1 MTFHTRVLT
10 TFSAA
15 AFLFG
20 SAALQASTANSERFR
35 LDFAFRVPH
44 GKKVLPAGEY
54 QVQRTAGSPF
64 VLLKNTKTG
73 ETVNVMST
81 DNTHQNGKTKLVF
94 KDDAQ
99 GRELDRIL

>member
-1 MTFHTRVLT
+1 MAFHVRTLT
-10 TFSAA
+10 TVSAA

-20 SAALQASTANSERFR
+20 GAALQATTANTERFH
-35 LDFAFRVPH
+35 LDFAFRVQH

-54 QVQRTAGSPF
+54 QVERSAGSPF

-81 DNTHQNGKTKLVF
+81 GNTHQNGKTKLIF
-94 KDDAQ
+94 KDDAN
-99 GRELDRIL
+99 GRELDKIL